1 MRSVQSRPVRRNLLA
16 ALVVFLVSFGIRA
29 WFVGSTQHHPISD
42 ARHYER
48 RAHHI
53 LEHGAMPDGAYRTPA
68 YPYFLASIVKV
79 AGPGWRAPAMANA
92 AMGALSS
99 AVLVLLV
106 GMFLS
111 ARTAIVAGL
120 LHALSPPAVALV
132 PQTLTEHPALLLTLL
147 TLLCLACADRARG
160 RRVWLLTLAGGVCF
174 GLLLLTRP
182 SGLFLLPA
190 LLVLLV
196 RNVRKRAWTPKL
208 ALAFAVVS
216 ALVVAP
222 WLYRNQRQGL
232 GLMLSSV
239 GGHNLY
245 IGNSDGAVSDGSRV
259 TQPTLAELLAMYGE
273 AGADRWARNQAL
285 GWIAEHPGR
294 YLQLCGVRALGL
306 LATKPSHY
314 TMLAFT
320 HWKISP
326 EAFRAYERRK
336 AKPAAYRPYREEYA
350 DATRWAERLLRW
362 WYAFV
367 SPLMV
372 LGAALAIPHWRRYA
386 LLLVPL
392 GAYVVGLTLTFS
404 QPRFRELSDPLF
416 CVFVA
421 LLVSDLAFGTQR
433 LGKRP
438 SRRVKAILAAVAVAA
453 WVAFEAAGLWSP
465 LYTLDPLTP

>member
-16 ALVVFLVSFGIRA
+16 ALVVFVVSLGFRG

-53 LEHGAMPDGAYRTPA
+53 LQHGAMPDGAYRTPA
-68 YPYFLASIVKV
+68 YPYLLASILKV
-79 AGPGWRAPAMANA
+79 AGPGWRAPAIANA
-92 AMGALSS
+92 VMGALSS
-99 AVLVLLV
+99 ALLVLLA
-106 GMFLS
+106 GLFLS

-147 TLLCLACADRARG
+147 TLLCLACADGARG
-160 RRVWLLTLAGGVCF
+160 RRVWLLTVAGGVCF

-182 SGLFLLPA
+182 SGLLLLPA

-196 RNVRKRAWTPKL
+196 RNLRKRAWTPKV
-208 ALAFAVVS
+208 ALTFAAVS

-239 GGHNLY
+239 AGHNLY
-245 IGNSDGAVSDGSRV
+245 IGNSEGAVSDGSRV
-259 TQPTLAELLAMYGE
+259 TEPRLSELLAMYGE

-285 GWIAEHPGR
+285 GWIAEHPVR

-314 TMLAFT
+314 TMLAFA

-326 EAFRAYERRK
+326 EGLRAYERRK
-336 AKPAAYRPYREEYA
+336 AKPKAYRPYRKEYA
-350 DATRWAERLLRW
+350 DAQRWAAGVLRW

-386 LLLVPL
+386 LVLMPL
-392 GAYVVGLTLTFS
+392 GAYVAGLTLTFS

-416 CVFVA
+416 CIFVA
-421 LLVSDLAFGTQR
+421 LLVSDLVFGTQR

-438 SRRVKAILAAVAVAA
+438 PRRVKAILAALAVVGCVAI
-453 WVAFEAAGLWSP
+453 EAAGLWSP
-465 LYTLDPLTP
+465 LYTLQPLTP